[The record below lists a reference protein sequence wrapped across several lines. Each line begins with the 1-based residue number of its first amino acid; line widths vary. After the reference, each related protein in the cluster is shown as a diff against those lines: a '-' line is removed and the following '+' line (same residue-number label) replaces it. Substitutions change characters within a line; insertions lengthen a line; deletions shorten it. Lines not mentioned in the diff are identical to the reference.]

1 MDGMYAAGE
10 IRLNISDI
18 QHYSTGDGD
27 GIRTTVFFKGCNLR
41 CPWCHNPETLSFLPQ
56 RLREGNRER
65 LCGPVGWR
73 WKRCLRKSSGTWISI
88 ARAAAARPF
97 RAAKFC
103 FRRRARRNFAGGS
116 ERGAYPW

>member
-41 CPWCHNPETLSFLPQ
+41 CPWCHNPETLSSLPQ

-65 LCGPVGWR
+65 LCGR
-73 WKRCLRKSSGTWISI
+73 WM
-88 ARAAAARPF
+88 
-97 RAAKFC
+97 AAKFC